1 VSATASERLAQY
13 VHGLR
18 FEDLP
23 PDVVA
28 KAKDHIAYHFVHA
41 LLGHRVAEGTQ
52 AVAIARGL
60 SEGGG
65 DATIIGS
72 GIRALP
78 IDAAFANTT
87 LMRAPGMD
95 DVLFPL
101 GVHAALVT
109 LPGALALA
117 ERHGRSGPDLIT
129 AVVAGYDAIGTIGK
143 GIQPWAAREPRRPTI
158 PFGPFGGS
166 VSCALI
172 LGLDVPQIANA
183 IGYAAHSAMGLAVE
197 SGEWQHYYGLVTRN
211 GIMAATVAQAGGLV
225 SREILEAPYGF
236 FETFFGSVPE
246 DIDAT
251 IAHVGRTHEILNATT
266 KRYPGTGANMVSI
279 ENLRAIVRD
288 LGLGPADIARIDVV
302 LPTVREKFTDGH
314 SLPPY
319 RAGHASSSV
328 YFQMAIVA
336 VDGGRS
342 DFARYQQPNV
352 PEITE
357 MIGRIHTSFEPG
369 HGNLRYSRMRVELA
383 DGRVIEREGETY
395 TFPPIDVH
403 DELARAARGLLADG
417 AVARGADMLV
427 ALDEVADVR
436 ELMRAFRA

>member
-1 VSATASERLAQY
+1 MSATASEQLAEY
-13 VHGLR
+13 VRGLR

-28 KAKDHIAYHFVHA
+28 KTKDHIAYHFVHA
-41 LLGHRVAEGTQ
+41 LLGHRVAEGAQ

-60 SEGGG
+60 SEGAG

-72 GIRALP
+72 GVRALP

-117 ERHGRSGPDLIT
+117 ERHGRSGRDLIT

-143 GIQPWAAREPRRPTI
+143 GIQAWAAREPRRPTI
-158 PFGPFGGS
+158 PFGPFGGA
-166 VSCALI
+166 VSCARI
-172 LGLDVPQIANA
+172 LRLDTAQIVNA
-183 IGYAAHSAMGLAVE
+183 IGYAAHSAMGLALE
-197 SGEWQHYYGLVTRN
+197 TGEWQHYYGLVTRN
-211 GIMAATVAQAGGLV
+211 GFMAAALAQAGGLT
-225 SREILEAPYGF
+225 SRDILEGQYGF
-236 FETFFGSVPE
+236 FETFFGSVPHDLGE
-246 DIDAT
+246 I
-251 IAHVGRTHEILNATT
+251 IGQVGRTHEILNATT

-279 ENLRAIVRD
+279 ENLRQVVRD
-288 LGLGPADIARIDVV
+288 LGLGPQDIARIDVV

-319 RAGHASSSV
+319 RAGHASSSI
-328 YFQMAIVA
+328 YFQLAIVA

-342 DFARYQQPNV
+342 DFARYQQPNA
-352 PEITE
+352 PEITD

-369 HGNLRYSRMRVELA
+369 HDNLRYSRMRVELA
-383 DGRVIEREGETY
+383 DGRVI
-395 TFPPIDVH
+395 
-403 DELARAARGLLADG
+403 
-417 AVARGADMLV
+417 
-427 ALDEVADVR
+427 
-436 ELMRAFRA
+436 